1 MRLYAQRLEHAPPS
15 YTRSWPAIAELA
27 SALLG
32 TDGPPHAIQGFQT
45 AHQQRPIHSEQ
56 SQVQEAD
63 ANDSAGMNDAEE
75 EHDEPPHGNGGYYD
89 YGYTREDEQVIDRRS
104 TPSIVDDFS
113 PSAGV
118 FHRHTLPFNLP
129 NMEEMQ
135 MQRRTSNTIISSLP
149 ASTAST
155 YAF

>member
-1 MRLYAQRLEHAPPS
+1 
-15 YTRSWPAIAELA
+15 
-27 SALLG
+27 
-32 TDGPPHAIQGFQT
+32 
-45 AHQQRPIHSEQ
+45 
-56 SQVQEAD
+56 VQEAD
-63 ANDSAGMNDAEE
+63 ANDSAGRNDAEE
-75 EHDEPPHGNGGYYD
+75 EYDEPPHGNGGYYD
-89 YGYTREDEQVIDRRS
+89 YGYSREDEQVIDRRS

-129 NMEEMQ
+129 NMDEMQ

>member
-1 MRLYAQRLEHAPPS
+1 MGSE
-15 YTRSWPAIAELA
+15 
-27 SALLG
+27 
-32 TDGPPHAIQGFQT
+32 GPPHAIQGFQT
-45 AHQQRPIHSEQ
+45 ADQERALQSEQ
-56 SQVQEAD
+56 SRI
-63 ANDSAGMNDAEE
+63 AGRQDDEE
-75 EHDEPPHGNGGYYD
+75 EEYDEPPHGNGGYYD
-89 YGYTREDEQVIDRRS
+89 YGYSREDEQVIDRRS

-129 NMEEMQ
+129 NMDEMQ
-135 MQRRTSNTIISSLP
+135 MQRRTSNTIVSNLP